1 MIIVAEKEFLLEIVT
16 PENVF
21 YSGNAERVVLRTI
34 TGDVCILRN
43 HDPYVAP
50 LGIGKMK
57 VVHDGKER
65 YAVLS
70 QGYIKV
76 DNNKLTVLTDTAE
89 WADQIDVDR
98 AEAAK
103 ERARKRL
110 EEKQE
115 GIDFV
120 RAEVALK
127 KAIQRIEV
135 SKLK

>member
-1 MIIVAEKEFLLEIVT
+1 MAEKEFLLEIVT

-21 YSGNAERVVLRTI
+21 YSGSVDRVVLRTI
-34 TGDVCILRN
+34 TGDVCILKN
-43 HDPYVAP
+43 HAPYVAP

-57 VVHDGKER
+57 VVYGDKDR

-89 WADQIDVDR
+89 WADQIDTLR
-98 AEAAK
+98 AEAAM
-103 ERARKRL
+103 ERAKKRL
-110 EEKQE
+110 EEKQD
-115 GIDFV
+115 GIDFI

-127 KAIQRIEV
+127 KAIQRIDV